1 MADTTDNVIF
11 EVFGETAEFATDYG
25 TSGTGFTQAH
35 VQIVK
40 MAFGDDSTTSRV
52 SGSAGLPVQITG
64 NTGNPV
70 EVTGEIR
77 GTGAFRVENYYI
89 NGQTGAT
96 LVYLAV
102 AGDTLGG
109 LLGISGTIQGISG
122 GVPLAVTGGVTVR
135 ESVSIVGSTGS
146 AAYREFGAAAGATFV
161 GTDGEISPVG
171 GFFPVVVT
179 GGRQLDSTTDSITV
193 SGSVGVTGGRFLAA
207 GTDSISVLGSDLGT
221 KVLTRVYSGDGAT
234 IGASGDALKVALT
247 NTGVTFTFNVA
258 SIVGVTNSTETPL
271 KVQGY
276 TGSNGVPL
284 TVRGENNGAVEVA
297 ATTALNVNV
306 TNSSLTIDDNDILV
320 KLGTTGDI
328 YSKLNSIATNTSSV
342 STIRSDLQNG
352 SASLTV
358 NKISRPSSMVVGS
371 KNVTSTDG
379 GTQLSVSSN
388 LGSGINVKANGKN
401 TGIVYVGTQTVS
413 RSVENGYPLEPGE
426 SIFLEISN
434 ANLIFVRT
442 QVTGPQKVHYIGS

>member
-11 EVFGETAEFATDYG
+11 EVFGDTAEFATDYG

-52 SGSAGLPVQITG
+52 SGSSGLPVQITG
-64 NTGNPV
+64 NTGNAV

-102 AGDTLGG
+102 AGDTMGG
-109 LLGISGTIQGISG
+109 LVGVSGTVQGVCG
-122 GVPLAVTGGVTVR
+122 GYPVSVTGDISVTNRVGI
-135 ESVSIVGSTGS
+135 VSPAGSTFF
-146 AAYREFGAAAGATFV
+146 RDFGATAGTTFNFEGSLV
-161 GTDGEISPVG
+161 TG

-179 GGRQLDSTTDSITV
+179 GGRQLNSSTDSVTV

-207 GTDSISVLGSDLGT
+207 GTDSVSVLGSDLGT
-221 KVLTRVYSGDGAT
+221 KVLTRVYAGDGTT
-234 IGASGDALKVALT
+234 IGASGDALKVAMT
-247 NTGVTFTFNVA
+247 NTGITFTFNAAAV
-258 SIVGVTNSTETPL
+258 VGVTNSSETPL

-276 TGSNGVPL
+276 TGSNGFPL

-306 TNSSLTIDDNDILV
+306 NNSSLTIDDDDILV

-358 NKISRPSSMVVGS
+358 NKINRPSSIVVGS
-371 KNVTSTDG
+371 KSLTSTDG

-388 LGSGINVKANGKN
+388 LGSGINVKADANN

-413 RSVENGYPLEPGE
+413 RSVGNGYPLDPGE

-442 QVTGPQKVHYIGS
+442 QTAGSQKVHYIGS

>member
-1 MADTTDNVIF
+1 MTDTADNVIF
-11 EVFGETAEFATDYG
+11 EVFGDTAEFATDYG

-52 SGSAGLPVQITG
+52 SGSSALPVQITG

-77 GTGAFRVENYYI
+77 GTGAFRVENYYLT
-89 NGQTGAT
+89 GGTGAT
-96 LVYLAV
+96 LVYFAV

-109 LLGISGTIQGISG
+109 SVGVSGTIQGISG
-122 GVPLAVTGGVTVR
+122 GTPVAVTGDLSVTNRVT
-135 ESVSIVGSTGS
+135 IVGPAGSTFF
-146 AAYREFGAAAGATFV
+146 RDFGATAGTTFTFGGSLV
-161 GTDGEISPVG
+161 TG

-179 GGRQLDSTTDSITV
+179 GGRKLDSSTDSITV

-207 GTDSISVLGSDLGT
+207 GTDSISVLGSDQGS
-221 KVLTRVYSGDGAT
+221 KVLTRVYSGDGTT

-284 TVRGENNGAVEVA
+284 TVRGENNGAVEIA
-297 ATTALNVNV
+297 ATTALDVNV
-306 TNSSLTIDDNDILV
+306 TNSDLTIDDSDILA
-320 KLGTTGDI
+320 KLGTTGDL
-328 YSKLNSIATNTSSV
+328 YSKLNTIATNTSAV
-342 STIRSDLQNG
+342 STIRSDLQTG
-352 SASLTV
+352 SASLSVT
-358 NKISRPSSMVVGS
+358 KINRPAAIVVGS
-371 KNVTSTDG
+371 KTLSATDG
-379 GTQLSVSSN
+379 GTQMSVSSN
-388 LGSGINVKANGKN
+388 LGSGINIKADPGNN
-401 TGIVYVGTQTVS
+401 AVVYVGTQTVS
-413 RSVENGYPLEPGE
+413 RSATNGYPLDPGE

-434 ANLIFVRT
+434 ANLVFVRALSGSQT
-442 QVTGPQKVHYIGS
+442 VHYIGS